1 MARGSNPLERTSVQ
15 LMLGVA
21 LIALCANSAVDRT
34 EDGVIP
40 PWGRV
45 RFGLGCGSTRSGAR
59 PSPHS
64 HRSLALPQPR
74 PWATLSVQACR
85 GR

>member
-45 RFGLGCGSTRSGAR
+45 RFGLGCGSTRS
-59 PSPHS
+59 
-64 HRSLALPQPR
+64 
-74 PWATLSVQACR
+74 
-85 GR
+85 

>member
-34 EDGVIP
+34 DDGTAAQL
-40 PWGRV
+40 
-45 RFGLGCGSTRSGAR
+45 LGHTQGEG
-59 PSPHS
+59 
-64 HRSLALPQPR
+64 
-74 PWATLSVQACR
+74 
-85 GR
+85 

>member
-45 RFGLGCGSTRSGAR
+45 RVRLRINKERS
-59 PSPHS
+59 
-64 HRSLALPQPR
+64 
-74 PWATLSVQACR
+74 
-85 GR
+85 

>member
-34 EDGVIP
+34 DDGAAP
-40 PWGRV
+40 P
-45 RFGLGCGSTRSGAR
+45 
-59 PSPHS
+59 
-64 HRSLALPQPR
+64 
-74 PWATLSVQACR
+74 
-85 GR
+85 

>member
-1 MARGSNPLERTSVQ
+1 MQSEMARGSNPLERTSVQ

-45 RFGLGCGSTRSGAR
+45 RFGLRINKE
-59 PSPHS
+59 
-64 HRSLALPQPR
+64 
-74 PWATLSVQACR
+74 LS
-85 GR
+85 

>member
-1 MARGSNPLERTSVQ
+1 MQTELEAYATQRVGGARKVAAARDASEMARGSNPLERTSVQ

-45 RFGLGCGSTRSGAR
+45 RFGLRINKER
-59 PSPHS
+59 
-64 HRSLALPQPR
+64 R
-74 PWATLSVQACR
+74 
-85 GR
+85 

>member
-1 MARGSNPLERTSVQ
+1 MFNTPWTPSGRERGSVTSHASEMARGSNPLERTSVQ

-45 RFGLGCGSTRSGAR
+45 RFGLWLRINKERS
-59 PSPHS
+59 
-64 HRSLALPQPR
+64 
-74 PWATLSVQACR
+74 
-85 GR
+85 

>member
-1 MARGSNPLERTSVQ
+1 MPRIPIYTPMDAIWTRARAAPRLDASEMARGSNPLERTSVQ

-45 RFGLGCGSTRSGAR
+45 RFGLWLRIDKERS
-59 PSPHS
+59 
-64 HRSLALPQPR
+64 
-74 PWATLSVQACR
+74 
-85 GR
+85 

>member
-34 EDGVIP
+34 DDGTAAP
-40 PWGRV
+40 
-45 RFGLGCGSTRSGAR
+45 L
-59 PSPHS
+59 
-64 HRSLALPQPR
+64 
-74 PWATLSVQACR
+74 
-85 GR
+85 

>member
-1 MARGSNPLERTSVQ
+1 MSVARSEMARGSNPLERTSVQ

-34 EDGVIP
+34 EDGLIP

-45 RFGLGCGSTRSGAR
+45 RFRLRINKERS
-59 PSPHS
+59 
-64 HRSLALPQPR
+64 
-74 PWATLSVQACR
+74 
-85 GR
+85 

>member
-45 RFGLGCGSTRSGAR
+45 RFRQLRLNKERS
-59 PSPHS
+59 
-64 HRSLALPQPR
+64 
-74 PWATLSVQACR
+74 
-85 GR
+85 

>member
-1 MARGSNPLERTSVQ
+1 MRSEMARGSNPLERTSVQ

-40 PWGRV
+40 PWGHTQCE
-45 RFGLGCGSTRSGAR
+45 GCG
-59 PSPHS
+59 
-64 HRSLALPQPR
+64 
-74 PWATLSVQACR
+74 
-85 GR
+85 

>member
-1 MARGSNPLERTSVQ
+1 MGRGLQSEMARGSNPLERTSVQ

-40 PWGRV
+40 PWGHTQ
-45 RFGLGCGSTRSGAR
+45 GEGCG
-59 PSPHS
+59 
-64 HRSLALPQPR
+64 
-74 PWATLSVQACR
+74 
-85 GR
+85 